1 MSVGPHERRERGAR
15 EDGDQFQK
23 RDRSARLVRALR
35 YVAAAGASG
44 LRPEDLAKRLGVSRR
59 TAYRDLQALE
69 REVEM
74 PIWNEHGR
82 WGVTEKGLLP
92 ALRFSRDEA
101 LSIVLAARLL
111 AKFSTGYDPEFGAAL
126 MKLGEMLDEPLRS
139 TLERSAAQIA
149 ELHDDAEAQQ
159 MLRAVAGAWITSRI
173 VEFDYDATW
182 SNPGST
188 RHARV
193 RPYLIEPSAA
203 TLATYLIGFDE
214 ERNAMRTF
222 RLDRMSNV
230 RVGTATFVRP
240 RDIELERRLTAAWDI
255 VADQPLE
262 EVVIRFSANAAPRV
276 AAVRWHPSQ
285 STEAQGDGTLLWRA
299 RLSGT
304 HEVRPWILGWGG
316 DAEVI
321 APDGL
326 RVDVA
331 RTHASAAAL
340 YRA

>member
-1 MSVGPHERRERGAR
+1 METTRSRSGRPHGEE
-15 EDGDQFQK
+15 FQK
-23 RDRSARLVRALR
+23 RDRSARLVRAYR
-35 YVAAAGASG
+35 YVTAAGVAG
-44 LRPEDLAKRLGVSRR
+44 IRPEDLAKKLGVSRR

-111 AKFSTGYDPEFGAAL
+111 AKFSTGYDPEFGAAM

-139 TLERSAAQIA
+139 TLERSADQIA
-149 ELHDDAEAQQ
+149 ELDNDAESHKA
-159 MLRAVAGAWITSRI
+159 LRAVAGAWIGSRV
-173 VEFDYDATW
+173 VEFDYAAAW
-182 SNPGST
+182 SNPGSS
-188 RHARV
+188 RRARV
-193 RPYLIEPSAA
+193 HPYLIEPSAA
-203 TLATYLIGFDE
+203 TLSTYLIGFDE
-214 ERNAMRTF
+214 QRKAMRTF

-230 RVGTATFVRP
+230 RVGTSTFVRP
-240 RDIELERRLTAAWDI
+240 RDVELEKRLTAAWDI
-255 VADQPLE
+255 VADQPLQ
-262 EVVIRFSANAAPRV
+262 EVVIRFAASAAPRV

-285 STEAQGDGTLLWRA
+285 ATEVQRDGSLLWRA

-304 HEVRPWILGWGG
+304 HEVRPWILGWGA

-321 APDGL
+321 EPTDL
-326 RVDVA
+326 RDDVA
-331 RTHASAAAL
+331 RTHANAAAV
-340 YRA
+340 YAP